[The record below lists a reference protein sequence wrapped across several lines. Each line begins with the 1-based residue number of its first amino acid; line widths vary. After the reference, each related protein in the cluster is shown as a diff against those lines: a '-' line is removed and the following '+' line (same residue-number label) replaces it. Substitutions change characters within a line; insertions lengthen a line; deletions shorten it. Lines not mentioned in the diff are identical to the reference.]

1 MELPDNFWNP
11 GESYADKLA
20 SSIAADM
27 ERNAMLASEKFDR
40 DLEQHDAIM
49 SMADNFDQTVQDVSE
64 LKGDVSEL
72 KGNVS
77 GISMQITL
85 LKTRADELEQKYEA
99 EKRRAEEAEKKHLR
113 KEHAFQIWLVIL
125 SCLLAPDPLKF
136 IFQII
141 QDVIARLRS

>member
-11 GESYADKLA
+11 GESYADKLT
-20 SSIAADM
+20 SSIAANM
-27 ERNAMLASEKFDR
+27 ERNAMLASEKYDR

-64 LKGDVSEL
+64 LKG
-72 KGNVS
+72 NVS

-85 LKTRADELEQKYEA
+85 LKTRDDELEQKYEA

-125 SCLLAPDPLKF
+125 SCLLAPDALKF

>member
-20 SSIAADM
+20 SGIAADM

-40 DLEQHDAIM
+40 GLEQHDAIM
-49 SMADNFDQTVQDVSE
+49 SMAGNFDQTVQ
-64 LKGDVSEL
+64 DVSEL

-85 LKTRADELEQKYEA
+85 LKTRDDELEQKYEA

-125 SCLLAPDPLKF
+125 SFLLAPDVLKF